1 MEQKESHMMSM
12 LDEISF
18 FRDQL
23 SRFVELIENMIREGE
38 RMNPVPESVGFC
50 EEARQVFE
58 KYLRQIDNGFAARNA
73 DHIVHAILRID
84 SSLGQ
89 FTEYNL
95 NWSVLWRRA
104 DAREQMRQS
113 TQALIHS
120 TKIVDRESEIQSD
133 LLAGK

>member
-1 MEQKESHMMSM
+1 MTSI
-12 LDEISF
+12 LDYLRS

-23 SRFVELIENMIREGE
+23 SRFVELLENMIAEEE
-38 RMNPVPESVGFC
+38 RLLPVPESVGFC
-50 EEARQVFE
+50 EEARQVFD
-58 KYLRQIDNGFAARNA
+58 KYLKQIDGGFTAKNA

-95 NWSVLWRRA
+95 NWSVLWRRS

-113 TQALIHS
+113 TQRLIHIA
-120 TKIVDRESEIQSD
+120 KIVDRESEIKSD
-133 LLAGK
+133 LMLGK